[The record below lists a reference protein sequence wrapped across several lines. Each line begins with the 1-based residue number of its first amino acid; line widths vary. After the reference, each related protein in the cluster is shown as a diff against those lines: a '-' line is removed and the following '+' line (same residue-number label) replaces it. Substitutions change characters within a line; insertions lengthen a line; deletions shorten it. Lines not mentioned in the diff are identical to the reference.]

1 MSFYLAPSLVDLRS
15 ETNTR
20 WPDRDKASD
29 GWVGDT
35 SHQARVSDHNP
46 DYADGGIVRAID
58 VDKDGISVTDFLN
71 AVIYDNR
78 TSYCIYN
85 YRIWGGTRWRKYEG
99 ANAHTKHVHVS
110 IKHTSAA
117 AKSGSWGLVKGEV
130 KPVGKPETAKVK
142 KVKDQSPSNTPNGST
157 TFPTDYAELKINGN
171 YKSWEQGA
179 IQILMHQLGYKSNKQ
194 WDGKIRKLGYTDLQN
209 WLRDVRDPNG
219 KPYYIKTPVAKWG
232 VPKGTPLKVDGKPGQ
247 WFWYEFQR
255 YLKDRKF
262 YKGILDGEPK
272 KMTYEAIQRWLNDNN
287 DD

>member
-1 MSFYLAPSLVDLRS
+1 MAYYLAPSLVDLRS
-15 ETNTR
+15 ECNTR
-20 WPDRDKASD
+20 WPDRDKGSD
-29 GWVGDT
+29 GWIGDP

-46 DYADGGIVRAID
+46 DYSAGGIVRAID
-58 VDKDGISVTDFLN
+58 VDKDGISVEDFLN

-85 YRIWGGTRWRKYEG
+85 GRIWGGTRWRKYEG
-99 ANAHTKHVHVS
+99 SNPHTKHVHVS
-110 IKHTSAA
+110 IKHTTAA
-117 AKSGSWGLVKGEV
+117 AKSGTWDLAKGAV
-130 KPVGKPETAKVK
+130 KPVGKPEAAKVK

-157 TFPTDYAELKINGN
+157 VFPSDYAELKINGN
-171 YKSWEQGA
+171 FKSWEQGA

-219 KPYYIKTPVAKWG
+219 NPYYTKTPVARWG
-232 VPKGTPLKVDGKPGQ
+232 VAKGTPLKVDGKDGK

-262 YKGILDGEPK
+262 YKGALDGDPK

-287 DD
+287 TY